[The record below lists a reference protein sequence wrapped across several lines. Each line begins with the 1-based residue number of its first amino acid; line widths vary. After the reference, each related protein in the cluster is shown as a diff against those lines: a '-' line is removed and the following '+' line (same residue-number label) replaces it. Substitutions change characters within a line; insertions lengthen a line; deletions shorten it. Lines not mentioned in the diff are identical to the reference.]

1 MDTQKH
7 AFQDSCFSSKVK
19 YVLPVHLTRMLSI
32 SWFGYAS
39 QHCFWIVLVEIISG
53 QGLFCP
59 LAGSS
64 NREITHFTFKQFLND
79 GELKWLIFFIFSENH
94 ADKWFLLKI
103 NWTSNKIVESI
114 LQNMFSSASHIFH
127 VSHFIRVG
135 CMRISFCVCLLT
147 AVYLGSAAEWH
158 VVNNTCSHSEST
170 SAGETGGIHWI
181 HSLKNLH
188 RAPGGNVLRMML
200 LLIFWC
206 KLKNW
211 R

>member
-1 MDTQKH
+1 MAQV
-7 AFQDSCFSSKVK
+7 FSK
-19 YVLPVHLTRMLSI
+19 I
-32 SWFGYAS
+32 
-39 QHCFWIVLVEIISG
+39 QIVWNYWW
-53 QGLFCP
+53 QGLLFP
-59 LAGSS
+59 FAGSS
-64 NREITHFTFKQFLND
+64 DREITHFTFKQFLIN
-79 GELKWLIFFIFSENH
+79 GKLKWLLYFNF
-94 ADKWFLLKI
+94 FLLKI
-103 NWTSNKIVESI
+103 NLMSNKIASSI
-114 LQNMFSSASHIFH
+114 LENMFTSASHIFH
-127 VSHFIRVG
+127 FSNVIQVG

-170 SAGETGGIHWI
+170 SAGETGDIHWI

-188 RAPGGNVLRMML
+188 SAPGGNVLWMIL